1 MLAALPL
8 AHVIS
13 LSLLVPPARLTTL
26 QPCYMP
32 ELLPSASTAPL
43 VAARR
48 RRATAARLGMT
59 TVLAPLRMDARVWF
73 ANERTFLSWM
83 NMSAI
88 LTTFAGG
95 LTVIGE
101 GYATQITGVLIL
113 TSSALIFILYAA
125 YMHYHRARN
134 LRKRRVTGFED
145 RFGTSLIF
153 MVMTT
158 AVLAN
163 LVVTLVHS
171 FNRYEIDRFQY
182 RSGVS

>member
-1 MLAALPL
+1 MRCFFLIGYVTKFLPRQHG
-8 AHVIS
+8 A
-13 LSLLVPPARLTTL
+13 
-26 QPCYMP
+26 PC
-32 ELLPSASTAPL
+32 A
-43 VAARR
+43 AARR
-48 RRATAARLGMT
+48 RRATAPRLGMT

-134 LRKRRVTGFED
+134 LRKRCVTGFED

>member
-13 LSLLVPPARLTTL
+13 LSLLVPPARLL
-26 QPCYMP
+26 ASSLNCSLRQHGAPC
-32 ELLPSASTAPL
+32 
-43 VAARR
+43 ARR
-48 RRATAARLGMT
+48 RRATAPRLGMT

-134 LRKRRVTGFED
+134 LRKRCVTGFED

>member
-1 MLAALPL
+1 
-8 AHVIS
+8 
-13 LSLLVPPARLTTL
+13 
-26 QPCYMP
+26 
-32 ELLPSASTAPL
+32 
-43 VAARR
+43 
-48 RRATAARLGMT
+48 MT

-125 YMHYHRARN
+125 YMHY
-134 LRKRRVTGFED
+134 LDWLQEEDVTAGNS
-145 RFGTSLIF
+145 G
-153 MVMTT
+153 
-158 AVLAN
+158 
-163 LVVTLVHS
+163 
-171 FNRYEIDRFQY
+171 IDFRLF
-182 RSGVS
+182 RIH

>member
-1 MLAALPL
+1 
-8 AHVIS
+8 
-13 LSLLVPPARLTTL
+13 
-26 QPCYMP
+26 
-32 ELLPSASTAPL
+32 
-43 VAARR
+43 
-48 RRATAARLGMT
+48 
-59 TVLAPLRMDARVWF
+59 MDAAEDGERHLRRV
-73 ANERTFLSWM
+73 RQVGKL
-83 NMSAI
+83 
-88 LTTFAGG
+88 
-95 LTVIGE
+95 
-101 GYATQITGVLIL
+101 
-113 TSSALIFILYAA
+113 
-125 YMHYHRARN
+125 HRARN